1 MSLGTQDS
9 RTTPVPTLH
18 PHSLPTTSIQAQ
30 FYEKTLEMVDIIND
44 PNYLSAG
51 KHYELEKA
59 EVKKDEDSVEMD
71 VLRAQAL
78 GF

>member
-1 MSLGTQDS
+1 
-9 RTTPVPTLH
+9 
-18 PHSLPTTSIQAQ
+18 
-30 FYEKTLEMVDIIND
+30 MVDIIND